1 MRQLFNMNKKSEIGF
16 VDWEFIH
23 DMQGIVPEL
32 ITPEIISLTKEF
44 LDRIPPKWSEIKAR
58 LAKHTIPKQTV
69 YVAISDLE
77 NMGNEFKIRGIL
89 RNKEG
94 QPLGFHRVIVMDE
107 DKFEDDYIGAVI
119 TDKDGNFTLS
129 FGKKAF
135 SDFGMEAE
143 PDIYLK
149 IFYFKDGHFHPMG
162 KTTPPIFEKSET
174 IEKKIIYEF
183 GVINI

>member
-1 MRQLFNMNKKSEIGF
+1 MRQLIDMTNKNDIGY

-32 ITPEIISLTKEF
+32 ITPEIILLTKKF
-44 LDRIPPKWSEIKAR
+44 LDHIPPKWNEIKAK
-58 LAKHTIPKQTV
+58 LAAHSIPKETV

-89 RNKEG
+89 KSKEG
-94 QPLGFHRVIVMDE
+94 EILSFHRVIVMDE
-107 DKFEDDYIGAVI
+107 DRFEDDYLGAVI
-119 TDKDGNFTLS
+119 TDEDGNFTLS

-135 SDFGMEAE
+135 SDFGLESE

-149 IFYFKDGHFHPMG
+149 VFFFKDGQFHPLG
-162 KTTPPIFEKSET
+162 KATPQIFEKSET
-174 IEKKIIYEF
+174 IEKKTIYEF
-183 GVINI
+183 GVVTI